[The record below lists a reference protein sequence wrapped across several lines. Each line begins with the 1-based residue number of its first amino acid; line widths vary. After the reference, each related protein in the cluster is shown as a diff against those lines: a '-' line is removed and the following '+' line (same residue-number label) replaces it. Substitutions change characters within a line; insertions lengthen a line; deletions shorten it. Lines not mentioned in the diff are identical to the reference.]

1 MSSESD
7 RGGTTCC
14 LFMFGFMAIF
24 VGSMRFIIP
33 PHIFSDFDTLFL
45 ASFYGG
51 ILMMVIGSA
60 LIPSSNRARKK
71 VRSIYEIA
79 AVRKEVTITELS
91 SETGLDYEFVQKVI
105 TELIISHRLHG
116 YLEDGLFVR
125 DTGARRRY
133 STGQMGLSSDDD

>member
-1 MSSESD
+1 
-7 RGGTTCC
+7 
-14 LFMFGFMAIF
+14 
-24 VGSMRFIIP
+24 
-33 PHIFSDFDTLFL
+33 
-45 ASFYGG
+45 
-51 ILMMVIGSA
+51 MVIGSA